1 MSEAFRETS
10 LLVDLQSKD
19 AEEDIGSLSPEETVL
34 ISYLEAIERKQESAT
49 TRTITMNNNTTLV
62 ELFSIT
68 VNLHEAQN
76 EKINI
81 EKFYQSARKK
91 LKKPSESFLTFE
103 NKKQKKI
110 LLVAEEIKK
119 HLKNVADLV
128 IARNLALNSDHSVDQ
143 AMEVLQWI
151 KKTKKTFHEN
161 TVEAINKKSKPLL
174 DYHYDVFYENFSQ
187 VKDARNRFKKL
198 INENQIF
205 ITQKIKTINQTLI
218 KKFGKNRRLHEI
230 LEEKLT
236 PSIQELAKI
245 TATLQT
251 ILERLE
257 ERVKHQA
264 AEEE

>member
-1 MSEAFRETS
+1 MSKSFSETS
-10 LLVDLQSKD
+10 LLIDLQSKD
-19 AEEDIGSLSPEETVL
+19 AEEDIGPLSPEETVL
-34 ISYLEAIERKQESAT
+34 IKYLDAIERKQESVLS
-49 TRTITMNNNTTLV
+49 RTLTINNKTTLV
-62 ELFSIT
+62 ELFSIN
-68 VNLHEAQN
+68 VNLDDAQN

-81 EKFYQSARKK
+81 ENIYQSGRTK
-91 LKKPSESFLTFE
+91 LKNPSESFLTFE

-110 LLVAEEIKK
+110 QILKEEIEEQ
-119 HLKNVADLV
+119 LENVADLI

-143 AMEVLQWI
+143 AIEALQWI
-151 KKTKKTFHEN
+151 KKTKKTFHQN

-174 DYHYDVFYENFSQ
+174 DYHYDVFYENFAQ
-187 VKDARNRFKKL
+187 VKDARNRFQKL
-198 INENQIF
+198 INDNQIF
-205 ITQKIKTINQTLI
+205 IAQKIKDIKLTLI
-218 KKFGKNRRLHEI
+218 EKFGKNRRLHEL

-257 ERVKHQA
+257 ERVMHQA